1 MIGHL
6 RTQEFDTVV
15 TSVSLRLH
23 VKGCCGMMQ
32 LVVIEDMFLMQLLVP
47 TWLDSVNVVS
57 FFAIRFSFALG

>member
-6 RTQEFDTVV
+6 RTQEFDTVA

-47 TWLDSVNVVS
+47 T
-57 FFAIRFSFALG
+57 